1 LNLYLSQIGQRH
13 IAGGQRAALPVESGA
28 VDIRTLR
35 HGIQFLRQFG
45 RLVDDGGEIIYSRAD
60 SKIEQ
65 PAVVTFDQM
74 TGAELS
80 GIRINEEATG
90 LSYDTPQ
97 QMGNR
102 RKALR
107 ADKERKDIVTS
118 AVVLLDVEYN
128 AVISTTEEDLCLN
141 TPDHESVVVL
151 TKDLCEPLYNYV
163 VEVFKRMTAN
173 SSQLHYNRVIL
184 STYEGVRFEVVL
196 SAYSEQDLYCLYR
209 C

>member
-1 LNLYLSQIGQRH
+1 
-13 IAGGQRAALPVESGA
+13 
-28 VDIRTLR
+28 
-35 HGIQFLRQFG
+35 
-45 RLVDDGGEIIYSRAD
+45 
-60 SKIEQ
+60 
-65 PAVVTFDQM
+65 M

-97 QMGNR
+97 QIGNR

-107 ADKERKDIVTS
+107 ADKERKEIVTS

-163 VEVFKRMTAN
+163 AEVFKRMTAN